1 MSNIT
6 EIGGFSL
13 MLFKATVKLAK
24 GTDTCYIVARNVED
38 AVQQV
43 RKAYDDLN
51 VLYIESVERL
61 TGTIFFSEAA
71 TDALKHMLG

>member
-1 MSNIT
+1 MNDIT
-6 EIGGFSL
+6 EIGGFTL

-24 GTDTCYIVARNVED
+24 GTDTCYVVARNVED
-38 AVQQV
+38 AVHQV
-43 RKAYDDLN
+43 RTAYDELN

-71 TDALKHMLG
+71 TVALKHTLG